1 MAKYRFKPKL
11 GMTIATIVVMAICIQ
26 LGMWQ
31 YNKAQQK
38 LALQHQI
45 EQGLAV
51 QPVELPDVVEK
62 IEDWRYKR
70 VQFEGEYVPE
80 YQILLDNR
88 VNDNVVGYHVLTPIK
103 LTGKQGYVLV
113 NRGWIAGSLNREV
126 PTVETPVGKQTLHG
140 DVDFPLKKVFTLEAP
155 VAKNE
160 PWKLV
165 WQHMDMQRYKDAVP
179 FEVKPFI
186 VRLEA
191 DSGGGGFR
199 RNWPIPKD
207 RITVHLGYAYQ
218 WFGFALTLFVI
229 YIVLNLKSVY
239 KETEHNE

>member
-1 MAKYRFKPKL
+1 MARYRFEPKL
-11 GMTIATIVVMAICIQ
+11 GMTIATVVVMAICIQ
-26 LGMWQ
+26 LGFWQ

-38 LALQHQI
+38 IALQQQI

-51 QPVELPDVVEK
+51 QPVRLPEVVDDVES
-62 IEDWRYKR
+62 WRYKR
-70 VQFEGEYVPE
+70 VQFEGEYIPK

-88 VNDNVVGYHVLTPIK
+88 VNDNVVGYHVLTPMK
-103 LTGKQGYVLV
+103 VDGSQAYVLV

-126 PTVETPVGKQTLHG
+126 PVVETPVGKQTLQG
-140 DVDFPLKKVFTLEAP
+140 DIDFPLKKVFTLEAP
-155 VAKNE
+155 AVKNE
-160 PWKLV
+160 TWQSV
-165 WQHMDMQRYKDAVP
+165 WQHMNMQRYKDAVP
-179 FEVKPFI
+179 FEVKPYI

-191 DSGGGGFR
+191 GSEGGGFR

-239 KETEHNE
+239 KETENNE

>member
-1 MAKYRFKPKL
+1 MARYRFKPKL
-11 GMTIATIVVMAICIQ
+11 GMTIATVVVMAICIQ
-26 LGMWQ
+26 LGFWQ

-38 LALQHQI
+38 IALQQQI

-51 QPVELPDVVEK
+51 QPVRLPEVVDDVEN
-62 IEDWRYKR
+62 WRYKR
-70 VQFEGEYVPE
+70 VQFEGEYIPK

-88 VNDNVVGYHVLTPIK
+88 VNDNVVGYHVLTPMK
-103 LTGKQGYVLV
+103 VDGSQAYVFV

-126 PTVETPVGKQTLHG
+126 PVVETPVGKQTLQG
-140 DVDFPLKKVFTLEAP
+140 DIDFPLKKVFTLEGPA
-155 VAKNE
+155 VKNKT
-160 PWKLV
+160 WQSV
-165 WQHMDMQRYKDAVP
+165 WQHMNMQRYQDAVP
-179 FEVKPFI
+179 FEVKPYI

-191 DSGGGGFR
+191 GSEGGGFR

-229 YIVLNLKSVY
+229 YIVLNLKSVN
-239 KETEHNE
+239 KETENNE

>member
-11 GMTIATIVVMAICIQ
+11 GMTVATIVVMAICIQ

-62 IEDWRYKR
+62 VEDWRYKR

-88 VNDNVVGYHVLTPIK
+88 VNDNVVGYHVLTPMK
-103 LTGKQGYVLV
+103 LAGKQGYVLV
-113 NRGWIAGSLNREV
+113 NRGWIAGNLNREV
-126 PTVETPVGKQTLHG
+126 PTVVTPVGKQTLQG
-140 DVDFPLKKVFTLEAP
+140 DVDFPLKKVFTLEAT
-155 VAKNE
+155 ATKNE
-160 PWKLV
+160 PWKMV

-229 YIVLNLKSVY
+229 YVVLNLKSVN

>member
-1 MAKYRFKPKL
+1 MARYRFKPKL
-11 GMTIATIVVMAICIQ
+11 GMTIATVVVMAICIQ
-26 LGMWQ
+26 LGFWQ

-38 LALQHQI
+38 IALQQQI

-51 QPVELPDVVEK
+51 QPVRLPEVVDDVES
-62 IEDWRYKR
+62 WRYKR
-70 VQFEGEYVPE
+70 VQFEGEYIPK

-88 VNDNVVGYHVLTPIK
+88 VNDNVVGYHVLTPMK
-103 LTGKQGYVLV
+103 VDGSQAYVLV
-113 NRGWIAGSLNREV
+113 NRGWISGSLNREV
-126 PTVETPVGKQTLHG
+126 PVVETPVGKQTLQG
-140 DVDFPLKKVFTLEAP
+140 DIDFPLKKVFTLEAP
-155 VAKNE
+155 AVKNDT
-160 PWKLV
+160 WQSV
-165 WQHMDMQRYKDAVP
+165 WQHMNMQRYKDAVP
-179 FEVKPFI
+179 FEVKPYI

-191 DSGGGGFR
+191 GSEGGGFR

-239 KETEHNE
+239 KETENNE